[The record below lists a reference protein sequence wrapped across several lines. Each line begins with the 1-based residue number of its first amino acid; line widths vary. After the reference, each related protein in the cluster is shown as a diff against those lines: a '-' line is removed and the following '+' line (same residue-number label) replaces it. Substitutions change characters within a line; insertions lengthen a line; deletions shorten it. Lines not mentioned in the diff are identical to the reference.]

1 VKKLFY
7 IGLGLLTAFEFLNVF
22 FIMPMPGSQ
31 EINSLDTAYFIHVHR
46 WLFRILFFIITISGS
61 LAAFRS
67 GSKWVPIVS
76 LLIAAGI
83 SYVLN
88 FEMAADKMF
97 RQSKKFVLKNRIENK
112 VPGSFLV
119 IGIEFNKEAR
129 AYPIRYL
136 AYHHQVQDSIAGKPI
151 IVTYCSVCRTGRV
164 FEPIVKGRTEKFRLV
179 GMDHFNAMFEDATT
193 KSWWRQETGEA
204 VTGPLKGES
213 LPEMI
218 SVQMTV
224 DKWFELYP
232 HGKIMQPDK
241 VFKAKYALL
250 EDFELGKSKSNL
262 LHTDSLSW
270 KEKSWVIGL
279 KAESQNRVYDWNEL
293 KKENI
298 INDIIGHTPIVLA
311 LADDGQSFAA
321 FERPTDD
328 FFTIRHDTLFSNG
341 RTYSFSGIDLEIPS
355 QHLKKV
361 QAYQQFWHS
370 WRTFYPDSIHAR

>member
-1 VKKLFY
+1 MKKLFY
-7 IGLGLLTAFEFLNVF
+7 IGLVLLIAFEFLNVF

-31 EINSLDTAYFIHVHR
+31 QINSLDAAYFIHVHR
-46 WLFRILFFIITISGS
+46 WLFRILLLSIIITGS
-61 LAAFRS
+61 YAAFKSRS
-67 GSKWVPIVS
+67 RWVPVVALVIT
-76 LLIAAGI
+76 AGI
-83 SYVLN
+83 SYILN

-97 RQSKKFVLKNRIENK
+97 RQSQKFVLKNRIENK
-112 VPGSFLV
+112 VAGDFLV
-119 IGIEFNKEAR
+119 IGIDFNGEAA

-151 IVTYCSVCRTGRV
+151 LVTYCSVCRTGRV
-164 FEPIVKGRTEKFRLV
+164 FEPVVKGHHEKFRLV
-179 GMDHFNAMFEDATT
+179 GMDHFNAMFEDGTT

-213 LPEMI
+213 LPEII

-224 DKWFELYP
+224 DKWFDLYP
-232 HGKIMQPDK
+232 EGKIMQPDE

-250 EDFELGKSKSNL
+250 EDFEKGKSKSNL

-279 KAESQNRVYDWNEL
+279 KAEGQNKVYDWNVL
-293 KKENI
+293 KKENV

-311 LADDGQSFAA
+311 LAADGQSFAA
-321 FERPTDD
+321 FERPTDEI
-328 FFTIRHDTLFSNG
+328 FTICHDTLFSAG

-355 QHLKKV
+355 QHLKKA

-370 WRTFYPDSIHAR
+370 WRTFYPDSLHNR